1 MSSRPQEVIE
11 ATLGRVR
18 TFGSVILDIGA
29 LSVLER
35 LALLDAEDR
44 NKILNEMTAAE
55 LEDPEM
61 VMRPADLD
69 TYHELYF
76 PLFAARPVR
85 LRGPPRPRPDCPR
98 MPPPPLLAHPLS
110 THDRR

>member
-1 MSSRPQEVIE
+1 M
-11 ATLGRVR
+11 
-18 TFGSVILDIGA
+18 ILDIGA

-55 LEDPEM
+55 LEDPEI

-76 PLFAARPVR
+76 PLCSLLDRYGFEVR
-85 LRGPPRPRPDCPR
+85 LAPGPTAHACPR
-98 MPPPPLLAHPLS
+98 RRCSPTREHP
-110 THDRR
+110 